1 MQFYFTILCTVI
13 LYVLFLPPIK
23 TTVSV
28 VTETTLA
35 YLFPDLGLLRKA
47 ADSQYFCRLEKWRQ
61 RLLVDIDLSMV
72 DELDQ
77 GV

>member
-1 MQFYFTILCTVI
+1 M
-13 LYVLFLPPIK
+13 
-23 TTVSV
+23 
-28 VTETTLA
+28 LA